1 MSAGSEPAGR
11 GRRLSAALIDLV
23 LVAAFGFVL
32 LVLTG
37 AFEDAED
44 YVGNPLPRIVA
55 LGFLSYFIVNGA
67 LLWWRSQTV
76 GKALLGL
83 VVVNA
88 GTSTPAPLWR
98 SLVRSPFFIALYGP
112 FLLQLGIPALVDQ
125 LFIFG
130 KKRRCLHDLICR
142 TDVVRRRAALTTS
155 T

>member
-23 LVAAFGFVL
+23 LVGAFGFVP

-55 LGFLSYFIVNGA
+55 LGFLSYLIVNGV

-88 GTSTPAPLWR
+88 GTSTPAAWWR
-98 SLVRSPFFIALYGP
+98 LLVRTPFFIALYGL
-112 FLLQLGIPALVDQ
+112 FLVELGIPALVDQ

-130 KKRRCLHDLICR
+130 KKRRCLHDLICA
-142 TDVVRRRAALTTS
+142 TDVVRRRAG
-155 T
+155 

>member
-1 MSAGSEPAGR
+1 MSVGSAPAGR
-11 GRRLSAALIDLV
+11 GRRLSAALFDIV
-23 LVAAFGFVL
+23 LVGAFGFVP

-55 LGFLSYFIVNGA
+55 LGFLSYLIVNGV

-88 GTSTPAPLWR
+88 GTSTPAPWWR
-98 SLVRSPFFIALYGP
+98 LLVRTPFFIALYGL
-112 FLLQLGIPALVDQ
+112 FLVELGIPALVDQ

-142 TDVVRRRAALTTS
+142 TDVVRRRAPEHSAG
-155 T
+155 